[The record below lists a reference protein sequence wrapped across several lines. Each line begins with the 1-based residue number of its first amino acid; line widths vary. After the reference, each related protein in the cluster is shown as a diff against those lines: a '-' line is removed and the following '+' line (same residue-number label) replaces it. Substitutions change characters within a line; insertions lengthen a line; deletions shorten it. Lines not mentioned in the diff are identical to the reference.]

1 MISVVQNFICNN
13 DERLKVLLDN
23 LPKLGKIFKDYTF
36 YVNFNDT
43 TNFEVVLEAYKKY
56 IPDLYFYNELEKDWA
71 LVTLS
76 LGEQVKTP
84 YVIYLCE
91 DQQVNMTKVDWDNII
106 SEALLEQS
114 VEYLLLTK
122 IGKYTQSKFVQKQNT
137 DIHLMPNIGSKNIR
151 TRDMMPLKH
160 GYLYRGGRSPHKRIS
175 TDAIYKTSF
184 FVDRLKEFIPKS
196 REDWTEKR
204 IDWTDSNAGMK
215 YFGPRIP
222 FTDIQQPNFYEGYY
236 DFHNGMKRFSD
247 MKCYVPRKEV
257 FIEYIDVLQKEER
270 FENK

>member
-23 LPKLGKIFKDYTF
+23 LPKLGEIFKDYPF

-43 TNFEVVLEAYKKY
+43 NNFEVVLDAYKKY
-56 IPDLYFYNELEKDWA
+56 IPNLYFYNELQKDWA

-76 LGEQVKTP
+76 LCEQVETP

-106 SEALLEQS
+106 KEALLEQT

-122 IGKYTQSKFVQKQNT
+122 IGKYTQSKFVQKHST
-137 DIHLMPNIGSKNIR
+137 DIPIMPNIGDKHLWN
-151 TRDMMPLKH
+151 RDMMPLTY
-160 GYLYRGGRSPHKRIS
+160 GYLYRGGKSPHKRLS
-175 TDAIYKTSF
+175 TDAVYKTPF
-184 FVDRLKEFIPKS
+184 LVDRLKEFVPRS

-204 IDWTDSNAGMK
+204 IDWTDPNAGMK

-236 DFHNGMKRFSD
+236 DFHNGMKRFTD
-247 MKCYVPRKEV
+247 MKCYLPRKEI
-257 FIEYIDVLQKEER
+257 FIEYIDVLQKEVR
-270 FENK
+270 FENE

>member
-1 MISVVQNFICNN
+1 MEAPLTEQIWQVHQNQQ
-13 DERLKVLLDN
+13 V
-23 LPKLGKIFKDYTF
+23 
-36 YVNFNDT
+36 
-43 TNFEVVLEAYKKY
+43 VVLGVGSDWSTYSCEGWVNAFGITYPMLDDSDSEIY
-56 IPDLYFYNELEKDWA
+56 SMFGDGYVPYNVIIDHQGIVLYAQSGFN
-71 LVTLS
+71 S
-76 LGEQVKTP
+76 G
-84 YVIYLCE
+84 VII
-91 DQQVNMTKVDWDNII
+91 NII

-137 DIHLMPNIGSKNIR
+137 DIHLMPNIGNKNIWK
-151 TRDMMPLKH
+151 RDMMPLKY

-196 REDWTEKR
+196 REDWTKKR

>member
-175 TDAIYKTSF
+175 IDAIYKTSF

-215 YFGPRIP
+215 HFGPRIP

-257 FIEYIDVLQKEER
+257 FIEYMDVLQKEER

>member
-23 LPKLGKIFKDYTF
+23 LPKLGEIFKDYTF

-43 TNFEVVLEAYKKY
+43 TNFEIVLDAYKKY
-56 IPDLYFYNELEKDWA
+56 IPDLYFYNELKKDWA

-76 LGEQVKTP
+76 LCEQVETP
-84 YVIYLCE
+84 YVIYICE

-106 SEALLEQS
+106 KEALLEQK

-122 IGKYTQSKFVQKQNT
+122 IGKYTQSKFVQKHST
-137 DIHLMPNIGSKNIR
+137 DIPLMPNIGNKHLWN
-151 TRDMMPLKH
+151 RDMMPLTY
-160 GYLYRGGRSPHKRIS
+160 GYLYRGGKSPHKRLS
-175 TDAIYKTSF
+175 TDALYKTSF
-184 FVDRLKEFIPKS
+184 LVDRLKEFVPRS

-204 IDWTDSNAGMK
+204 IDWTDLNAAMQ
-215 YFGPRIP
+215 YYGPRIP

-236 DFHNGMKRFSD
+236 DFHNGMKRFTD
-247 MKCYVPRKEV
+247 MKCYLPKKEI

>member
-43 TNFEVVLEAYKKY
+43 TNFEVVLDAYKKY

>member
-137 DIHLMPNIGSKNIR
+137 DIHLMPNIGSKNMWK
-151 TRDMMPLKH
+151 RDMMPLKH